1 MGRRDPLDLESAS
14 AARAALTRQVCPN
27 SSFRAMLAIAMTL
40 YMSRFDNLGAVGP
53 ACLKMETYGT
63 ADEEKHACG
72 LSTLFSKEKEC
83 VVVSIGSQ
91 NLWVFEEAIYQN
103 TSCRIEV
110 FDCTVPGASPPTH
123 IQVLLAWLVWRG
135 SVGKLWL
142 ALKADVD
149 GWQGR
154 TTLHHICIGDQDA
167 VINGQTFLSWASITK
182 RIGMTA
188 APAYVKMDIEGYEYN
203 VL

>member
-1 MGRRDPLDLESAS
+1 MGCYDAYHE
-14 AARAALTRQVCPN
+14 Q
-27 SSFRAMLAIAMTL
+27 
-40 YMSRFDNLGAVGP
+40 
-53 ACLKMETYGT
+53 
-63 ADEEKHACG
+63 EKHACG

-110 FDCTVPGASPPTH
+110 FDCTVPGASPPAH
-123 IQVLLAWLVWRG
+123 IR
-135 SVGKLWL
+135 
-142 ALKADVD
+142 
-149 GWQGR
+149 GR

-203 VL
+203 VLRGIMRDGILLPTQIAFELHYETQMGGLAWRDRLLPSSEMVELMQVLYANGYYLVHRKNNPYCPHCAELLVARFPV